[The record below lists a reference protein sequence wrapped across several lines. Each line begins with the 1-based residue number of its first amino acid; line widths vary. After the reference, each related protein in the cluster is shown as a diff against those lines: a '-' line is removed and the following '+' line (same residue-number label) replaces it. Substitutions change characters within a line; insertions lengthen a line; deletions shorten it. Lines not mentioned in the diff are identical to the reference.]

1 MLPLLIEAADQME
14 AIYWQTAYGDK
25 EQLFEGITDSA
36 LLKYLSINYG
46 PWDRLD
52 ANRPF
57 LETAGPKP
65 LGANFYPQDMTKSE
79 FEALQ
84 DPRKTDWYSIVRR
97 DEKGA
102 LKVIPNKSEKP
113 LLF

>member
-1 MLPLLIEAADQME
+1 ME

-25 EQLFEGITDSA
+25 EQLFEGITDPA

-79 FEALQ
+79 SKLFRIRVKPTGTASFAGM
-84 DPRKTDWYSIVRR
+84 K
-97 DEKGA
+97 KGH
-102 LKVIPNKSEKP
+102 
-113 LLF
+113 